1 MKRNPNMNITILCVG
16 KLKEQYWID
25 ATFDYSQR
33 LSKYCTL
40 QIDEIKESDRDDK
53 NEEGANILK
62 RIKKEDYVIT
72 LEIKGKHIE
81 SEDLA
86 KTLETLAAYGKS
98 KIVFVIGGSEGLSK
112 EVSDRADFRLS
123 FSKMTFP
130 HRLARVMLLE
140 QIYRSFKIIK
150 NEKYHK

>member
-1 MKRNPNMNITILCVG
+1 MNITILCVG

-25 ATFDYSQR
+25 AVDDYAQR

-40 QIDEIKESDRDDK
+40 KIDEIKESERDDK
-53 NEEGANILK
+53 DEEGASLLK

-72 LEIKGKHIE
+72 LEIKGKHID
-81 SEDLA
+81 SDDLA
-86 KTLETLAAYGKS
+86 NTLETLSISGKS
-98 KIVFVIGGSEGLSK
+98 KVVFVIGGSEGLSK

-140 QIYRSFKIIK
+140 QVYRSFKIIK

>member
-1 MKRNPNMNITILCVG
+1 MNITILCVG

-25 ATFDYSQR
+25 AVADYSQR

-40 QIDEIKESDRDDK
+40 KIDEIKESDRDDK
-53 NEEGANILK
+53 DEEGANLLK

-72 LEIKGKHIE
+72 LEISGKHID
-81 SEDLA
+81 SDKLA
-86 KTLETLAAYGKS
+86 STLENLSLSGKS
-98 KIVFVIGGSEGLSK
+98 KVVFVIGGSEGLSK

-140 QIYRSFKIIK
+140 QVYRSFKIIK

>member
-1 MKRNPNMNITILCVG
+1 MNITILCVG
-16 KLKEQYWID
+16 KLKEQYWMD
-25 ATFDYSQR
+25 AVDDYAQR

-40 QIDEIKESDRDDK
+40 KIDEVKESDRDDK
-53 NEEGANILK
+53 DEEGANLLK

-72 LEIKGKHIE
+72 LEINGKHINSDE
-81 SEDLA
+81 LA
-86 KTLETLAAYGKS
+86 NTLETLSISGKS
-98 KIVFVIGGSEGLSK
+98 KVVFVIGGSEGLSK
-112 EVSDRADFRLS
+112 EISERADFRLS

-140 QIYRSFKIIK
+140 QVYRSFKIIK